1 MQTFRKFQ
9 RACSLKPSRNFVSAR
24 FDQRRSSF
32 GFEKQSNK
40 SLTQSKMSNTLLSP
54 LTKSRN
60 QSKRAQIKMFE
71 TVGVLIVFFF
81 LLAVGS
87 VIYFGV
93 QKSALQKEKVK
104 ASEQYA
110 FQIVLKSLYMPE
122 LDCSFLVTQKDNCI
136 DKIKLK
142 KLTNL
147 IKSNESVLLDYYN
160 DFGYADITVEEA
172 FPGSESWKLY
182 GNKPEDYTAKL
193 TTQSPILLYDPW
205 QDSYA
210 FGIIGVNVYVQ

>member
-1 MQTFRKFQ
+1 MR
-9 RACSLKPSRNFVSAR
+9 
-24 FDQRRSSF
+24 
-32 GFEKQSNK
+32 
-40 SLTQSKMSNTLLSP
+40 
-54 LTKSRN
+54 
-60 QSKRAQIKMFE
+60 RAQIKMFE

-110 FQIVLKSLYMPE
+110 FQIVLKSLYLPE

-136 DKIKLK
+136 DKIKLA
-142 KLTNL
+142 KLSTL
-147 IKSNESVLLDYYN
+147 IKSDENVLLDYFN
-160 DFGYADITVEEA
+160 DFGYAEITVEEA
-172 FPGSESWKLY
+172 FPGSETWKLY
-182 GNKPEDYTAKL
+182 ENIPTETRTEKGEEKEVPSYTGKL
-193 TTQSPILLYDPW
+193 STQSPILLYDAW

-210 FGIIGVNVYVQ
+210 FGVIEVNVYVQ

>member
-1 MQTFRKFQ
+1 MQ
-9 RACSLKPSRNFVSAR
+9 
-24 FDQRRSSF
+24 
-32 GFEKQSNK
+32 
-40 SLTQSKMSNTLLSP
+40 
-54 LTKSRN
+54 
-60 QSKRAQIKMFE
+60 RAQIKMFE

-110 FQIVLKSLYMPE
+110 FQIVLKSLYLPE

-136 DKIKLK
+136 DKIKLA
-142 KLTNL
+142 KLSTL
-147 IKSNESVLLDYYN
+147 IKSDENVLLDYFN
-160 DFGYADITVEEA
+160 DFGYAEITVEEA
-172 FPGSESWKLY
+172 FPGSETWKLY
-182 GNKPEDYTAKL
+182 ENIPTETRTEKGEEKEVPSYTGKL
-193 TTQSPILLYDPW
+193 STQSPILLYDAW

-210 FGIIGVNVYVQ
+210 FGVIEVNVYVQ